1 MKYYIL
7 IRTFIF
13 ASALF
18 LASGLYAQQFEP
30 PQIPGDD
37 FDKVSVNV
45 GGDFALQYQ
54 VLDHHADSTLIPL
67 GTGFNLPTANF
78 SISADLAGGISVH
91 VETYLSARHHNE
103 AWVKGG
109 YLLIDEL
116 PFINAAGVD
125 RAMDYLTVKVGNM
138 ELDYGDAHYRRTDNG
153 RATTNPFVGNYIMD
167 AFTTAPAIEIM
178 FRNNGWLL
186 MGAVTT
192 GSLRQDL
199 VRYSGGNYTTYDA
212 HQELGVYWKAGIDK
226 QLRSDIRTRLTVSGY
241 HMPARNH
248 NSTLYGGDRAGSR
261 YYLVMK
267 RATNNSS
274 DTDIK
279 SGHTTGRWYPGTANK
294 SNSLMVN
301 LFAKLKGFEFFGT
314 YENAIG
320 NYASGDEFKFSQA
333 GVEGLLRFGG
343 QEQFYAGAR
352 YNLVNGNTNTASDDD
367 QSVNRIQIG
376 AGWFM
381 LKSTLLKV
389 EYVKQNY
396 KDFIAD
402 YGEDAGFNGVMIEAA
417 ISF

>member
-1 MKYYIL
+1 MKKSIGIQAFIL
-7 IRTFIF
+7 GF
-13 ASALF
+13 LF
-18 LASGLYAQQFEP
+18 LMITSLSAQQFEL
-30 PQIPGDD
+30 PQISTED
-37 FDKVSVNV
+37 FHKTGVSV
-45 GGDFALQYQ
+45 GGDFAIQYQ
-54 VLDHHADSTLIPL
+54 MLEHYADSALIPL

-78 SISADLAGGISVH
+78 SIIADLAEGIRVN
-91 VETYLSARHHNE
+91 VETYLSSRHHNE
-103 AWVKGG
+103 TWVKGG

-116 PFINAAGVD
+116 PFIHSEGIK
-125 RAMDYLTVKVGNM
+125 RAMDLLTVKVGNM

-178 FRNNGWLL
+178 FRRSGWLF

-199 VRYSGGNYTTYDA
+199 VRYSDGSYTSYDA
-212 HQELGVYWKAGIDK
+212 HKELGVYWKAGIDK
-226 QLRSDIRTRLTVSGY
+226 QLHDELRTRLTVSGY

-248 NSTLYGGDRAGSR
+248 NNSLYGGDRTGSR

-267 RATNNSS
+267 RVTDSSS

-279 SGHTTGRWYPGTANK
+279 SGHTTGRWSPSTANK
-294 SNSLMVN
+294 TNSLMVN
-301 LFAKLKGFEFFGT
+301 LFTLFKGFEFFGT
-314 YENAIG
+314 YEIASG
-320 NYASGDEFKFSQA
+320 NYASGDEFRFSQI

-352 YNLVNGNTNTASDDD
+352 YNLVKGNPIAASDHDRY
-367 QSVNRIQIG
+367 VNRIQIG
-376 AGWFM
+376 GGCFM
-381 LKSTLLKV
+381 LKSTVLKF

-396 KDFIAD
+396 RDFITD
-402 YGEDAGFNGVMIEAA
+402 YGEDAGFNGMMIEAA